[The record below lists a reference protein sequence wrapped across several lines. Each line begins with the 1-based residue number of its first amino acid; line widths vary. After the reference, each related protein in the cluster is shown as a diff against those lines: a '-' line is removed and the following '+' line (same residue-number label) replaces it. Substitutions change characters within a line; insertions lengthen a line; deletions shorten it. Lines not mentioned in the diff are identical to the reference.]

1 MELTDKRI
9 LVTGGAGF
17 IGSHLIDQLAR
28 EECHIRVLD
37 DLQNGKLENLR
48 HHEHRENFEFHRGSV
63 TDPFDVSQAMDGV
76 DIVFHLACLGVR
88 HSISHPFENHR
99 VNAEGTLLV
108 LQEARKRMIKKL
120 IHCSSSE
127 VYGTA
132 RRVPMAESHPT
143 LPCTVYGAGK
153 LAGEAYARAY
163 HTTYGLQTVIVRP
176 FNVYGPRSHHEGDAG
191 EMIPKSIVRALAG
204 EPILIFGDGSQS
216 RDFTYVEDTARGLVA
231 AARCDENAGLTLNIG
246 SNFEISIHRLAEMIL
261 AGVGNPASRIVHL
274 DSRPGD
280 VLRLFA
286 DSTAFRRM
294 TEWEPAVAFEEG
306 LARTIAWFKNRP
318 EEASTLFSQETGENW
333 QCGMAKAQAHA
344 TASG

>member
-1 MELTDKRI
+1 MELSGKNI

-17 IGSHLIDQLAR
+17 IGSHLVDQLL
-28 EECHIRVLD
+28 EEGCFVRVLD
-37 DLQNGKLENLR
+37 NLKNGKLENIC
-48 HHEHRENFEFHRGSV
+48 HHDKKSNFEFFPGSV
-63 TDPFDVSQAMDGV
+63 TDPFDVAQGMKNI

-88 HSISHPFENHR
+88 HSIKHPFENHR

-108 LQEARKRMIKKL
+108 LQEARKKRVAKF

-132 RRVPMAESHPT
+132 QYVPMPENHPT

-163 HTTYGLQTVIVRP
+163 HTTYGLNTVVIRP

-191 EMIPKSIVRALAG
+191 EFIPKSIVRVLND
-204 EPILIFGDGSQS
+204 EPILVFGDGSQT

-231 AARCDENAGLTLNIG
+231 AAESDDAIGHTLNIG
-246 SNFEISIHRLAEMIL
+246 SNFEISIKRLAERIL
-261 AGVGNPASRIVHL
+261 ENAGNSASWIQHSE
-274 DSRPGD
+274 SRPGD

-286 DSTAFRRM
+286 DSNIFLKM
-294 TEWEPAVAFEEG
+294 TNWQPAVSFEDG
-306 LARTIAWFKNRP
+306 LVKTIHWFKARP
-318 EEASTLFSQETGENW
+318 EKASALFAQEAGVNW
-333 QCGMAKAQAHA
+333 
-344 TASG
+344 